1 MKQHSTKVFRDIVNA
16 LGSFIQSLFIVPNAG
31 NAAAVGAPAGTPA
44 EYSLSRISVAVKE
57 MRFECTLPSPHS
69 SFFVGGS
76 GSGAQGAAQ
85 SGPGTGGVS
94 GALTTQAAFEYR
106 GTWIPLMT
114 VSVQG
119 SAKAT

>member
-1 MKQHSTKVFRDIVNA
+1 M
-16 LGSFIQSLFIVPNAG
+16 L
-31 NAAAVGAPAGTPA
+31 
-44 EYSLSRISVAVKE
+44 YS
-57 MRFECTLPSPHS
+57 TLPFCP
-69 SFFVGGS
+69 GGS

-85 SGPGTGGVS
+85 GGPGTGGLS
-94 GALTTQAAFEYR
+94 GNLTTQAAFEYR

>member
-1 MKQHSTKVFRDIVNA
+1 MCLLLFYFLSVFLLYPILSVFFVY
-16 LGSFIQSLFIVPNAG
+16 LL
-31 NAAAVGAPAGTPA
+31 GTPN
-44 EYSLSRISVAVKE
+44 
-57 MRFECTLPSPHS
+57 TLTFCP
-69 SFFVGGS
+69 GGS

-85 SGPGTGGVS
+85 GGPGTGGVS
-94 GALTTQAAFEYR
+94 GSLTTQAAFEYR

>member
-1 MKQHSTKVFRDIVNA
+1 MCLNA
-16 LGSFIQSLFIVPNAG
+16 ECILLTSSI
-31 NAAAVGAPAGTPA
+31 GA
-44 EYSLSRISVAVKE
+44 
-57 MRFECTLPSPHS
+57 S
-69 SFFVGGS
+69 S
-76 GSGAQGAAQ
+76 SGAQGTAQ
-85 SGPGTGGVS
+85 GGPGTGGGS